1 MNDTADHADRRRRAT
16 LVGTG
21 AVFLWG
27 SLALLTTLT
36 GNVPPFQIVA
46 TAFFIAFGLALL
58 KWSVLREPI
67 GAPFRQSATA
77 WTVGVGGLFGYHFLI
92 FLALKSAPPVQANL
106 INYLWP
112 LLIVLFSALLPG
124 QPLRARHIVG
134 ALLGFSG
141 ACLLVTG
148 GGGFTLDPDHVP
160 GYAAAL
166 GAAFI
171 WSFYSVASSRL
182 SAVPTDAVGAFCL
195 VAAILSTAAHLV
207 FETTVE
213 PSGGEWLALVALGL
227 GPAGGAFF
235 LWDWGLK
242 RGNVRALGGIA
253 YTAPL
258 SSTALLI
265 IFGPAILTG
274 TIAIAAC
281 LIIGG
286 AILAAGDMF
295 RRASRSPADKS
306 AHTAN

>member
-1 MNDTADHADRRRRAT
+1 MNVAAQAEQQNAEQRRRAT
-16 LVGTG
+16 LVGAG

-27 SLALLTTLT
+27 SLAALTTLT
-36 GNVPPFQIVA
+36 GDIQPFQIVA
-46 TAFFIAFGLALL
+46 TAFFVGFLLAFV
-58 KWSVLREPI
+58 KWVVCGDSLT
-67 GAPFRQSATA
+67 APFRQSARA
-77 WTVGVGGLFGYHFLI
+77 WVICVGGLFGYHFLL
-92 FLALKSAPPVQANL
+92 FLALKTSPPVQANL

-124 QPLRARHIVG
+124 QTLRARHIAG

-148 GGGFTLDPDHVP
+148 ENSLLPAPEHIP

-166 GAAFI
+166 AGALVWA
-171 WSFYSVASSRL
+171 SYSVASSRL
-182 SAVPTDAVGAFCL
+182 ISVPTDAIGAFCL
-195 VAAILSTAAHLV
+195 VAALLSAGAHLA
-207 FETTVE
+207 FETTVA
-213 PSGGEWLALVALGL
+213 PSSGEWLVLVCLGL

-242 RGNVRALGGIA
+242 RGHVRALGGLA

-265 IFGPAILTG
+265 VVGSAHLTV
-274 TIAIAAC
+274 TIAVAAA

-286 AILAAGDMF
+286 AVLAAGDLL
-295 RRASRSPADKS
+295 RRAPKVF
-306 AHTAN
+306 